1 MKEISS
7 KIQPL
12 ARKAWIPIVEE
23 SDGEP
28 AASKFSG
35 TPFLA
40 QSETWP
46 DCPNCGKPMQLFL
59 QLNLDELPEP
69 VSNEFGKGLLQMF
82 YCTSVNPL
90 CEDDCEA
97 YFPFA
102 KSVLLRIIQLTGNA
116 GEMETPEIAGRFPPK
131 LIIGWTE
138 VDDYPN
144 YEEIAKQG
152 VELTDEEGDEW
163 IKQEFPRAGDK
174 LGGWPHWIQGV
185 EYPDCR
191 TCGERMRLVFQ
202 IDSEVNLPYM
212 FGDVGCGHIT
222 QCRTHKDQLTFGWAC
237 S

>member
-1 MKEISS
+1 MKDIPSN
-7 KIQPL
+7 IQPL

-23 SDGEP
+23 GDGEP

-40 QSETWP
+40 EGQTWP
-46 DCPNCGKPMQLFL
+46 ACPNCGKPMQLFL
-59 QLNLDELPEP
+59 QLNLDKLPDP
-69 VSNEFGKGLLQMF
+69 ARGEFGKGILQMF

-90 CEDDCEA
+90 CEDQCEA

-102 KSVLLRIIQLTGNA
+102 KSALLRIVPTGNA
-116 GEMETPEIAGRFPPK
+116 GRIEIPEIEGRFPPK
-131 LIIGWTE
+131 LITGWKE

-144 YEEIAKQG
+144 YEEIEEQG
-152 VELTDEEGDEW
+152 VELTEEESDEW
-163 IKQEFPRAGDK
+163 SEQEFPRGGDK
-174 LGGWPHWIQGV
+174 LGGWPHWVQGV
-185 EYPDCR
+185 EYPDCP

-202 IDSEVNLPYM
+202 IDSEDNLPYM

-222 QCRTHKDQLTFGWAC
+222 QCRTHTDQLAFGWAC

>member
-1 MKEISS
+1 MKDVPS

-23 SDGEP
+23 GDGGR

-35 TPFLA
+35 TPLLA
-40 QSETWP
+40 HGETWP
-46 DCPNCGKPMQLFL
+46 ECPNCSKPMQLFL

-69 VSNEFGKGLLQMF
+69 VREEFGKGILQMF

-90 CEDDCEA
+90 CEDQCEA

-102 KSVLLRIIQLTGNA
+102 KSALLRIVPTTDNA
-116 GEMETPEIAGRFPPK
+116 GGTELPEIAGGFPSK
-131 LIIGWTE
+131 LIITWTE

-144 YEEIAKQG
+144 FEEVAAQG
-152 VELTDEEGDEW
+152 VELTDEEGNQW
-163 IKQEFPRAGDK
+163 IEQEFPRAGDK
-174 LGGWPHWIQGV
+174 LAGWPNWIQGV
-185 EYPDCR
+185 EYPDCPM
-191 TCGERMRLVFQ
+191 CGERMRLVFQ
-202 IDSEVNLPYM
+202 IDSEDNLPYM

-222 QCRTHKDQLTFGWAC
+222 QCRTHKDRLAFGWAC